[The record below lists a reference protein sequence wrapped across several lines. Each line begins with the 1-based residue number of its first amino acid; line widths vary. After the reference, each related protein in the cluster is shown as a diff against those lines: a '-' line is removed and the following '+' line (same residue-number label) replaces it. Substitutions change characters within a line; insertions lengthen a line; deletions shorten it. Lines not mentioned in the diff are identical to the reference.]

1 MTKVPIYTA
10 DKTAYHKHRKLSN
23 IPPAWAALLAG
34 RLLFFR
40 RPLTNREAGVSWAV
54 RKADGREETIM
65 RGKKMSQ
72 AMAFIVLFGI
82 VSLFS
87 DMTHEGASSIRGA
100 YLALLGASA
109 GTIGFISGLGEL
121 VGYSMRYVFGKLT
134 DKSKHYWPMTI
145 AGYVL
150 DVLAVPALALVGEH
164 GWIWACALLVIQR
177 MGKAIKKPA
186 KDTIMSFAASQ
197 EGVGKSFGIQ
207 EVLDQIGAFLGPV
220 LLYVVMLLKTGGT
233 TFQVYAT
240 CFAVLAIPGA
250 ITLILLLVTRRKF
263 PNPEHFEPE
272 PKEYV
277 PFHMKK
283 EFILYI
289 AGISLFAFGFIDYS
303 IIIMHVSRTFTGVA
317 AGLRET
323 GSLISSGTL
332 PLLYAGAML
341 VDAVAALFFGLLYDK
356 KGVRALVW
364 STVLSAPF
372 AIFVFAGHS
381 AASLLVGIALWGVG
395 MGAQESIL
403 KAAVSSMVPKASRAT
418 GYGVFE
424 CAFGVFWFLGSWL
437 LGVLYD
443 VSIPAMIAVSVA
455 AQLAAIPLYIASSRQ
470 QLTANP

>member
-1 MTKVPIYTA
+1 MT
-10 DKTAYHKHRKLSN
+10 
-23 IPPAWAALLAG
+23 
-34 RLLFFR
+34 
-40 RPLTNREAGVSWAV
+40 
-54 RKADGREETIM
+54 
-65 RGKKMSQ
+65 
-72 AMAFIVLFGI
+72 FIVLFGI

-100 YLALLGASA
+100 YLSLLGASA
-109 GTIGFISGLGEL
+109 GMIGFVSGLGEL

-134 DKSKHYWPMTI
+134 DKTKHYWPMTI
-145 AGYVL
+145 FGYVL
-150 DVLAVPALALVGEH
+150 DILAVPALALVGEH
-164 GWIWACALLVIQR
+164 GWMWACALLIIQR

-220 LLYVVMLLKTGGT
+220 LLYVVMLFKTDGS
-233 TFQVYAT
+233 TFQIYSF

-277 PFHMKK
+277 PFRMKK
-283 EFILYI
+283 KFVLYI

-303 IIIMHVSRTFTGVA
+303 IIIMHVSRTYTQLA
-317 AGLRET
+317 AGLAET
-323 GSLISSGTL
+323 TSLVSSGSL

-341 VDAVAALFFGLLYDK
+341 VDAVAALVFGMMYDK

-364 STVLSAPF
+364 STLLSAPF
-372 AIFVFAGHS
+372 AIFVFCADS
-381 AASLLVGIALWGVG
+381 VPMLLLGIALWGVG

-403 KAAVSSMVPKASRAT
+403 KAAVTSMVPKASRAT
-418 GYGVFE
+418 GYGIFE
-424 CAFGVFWFLGSWL
+424 CSFGVFWFLGSWL

-443 VSIPAMIAVSVA
+443 VSIPAMAAVSVA
-455 AQLAAIPLYIASSRQ
+455 SQLAAIPLYIASQR
-470 QLTANP
+470 LHE